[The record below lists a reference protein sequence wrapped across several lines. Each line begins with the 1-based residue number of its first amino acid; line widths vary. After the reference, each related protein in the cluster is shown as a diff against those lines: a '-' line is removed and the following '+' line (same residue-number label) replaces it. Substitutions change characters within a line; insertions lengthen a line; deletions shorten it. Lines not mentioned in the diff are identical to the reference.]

1 MVPTR
6 VKVAGTM
13 NKMLNKDLFKFIS
26 KSDKKNLELNLG
38 ALELFKDNLV
48 DGMMWSGDSGEDEEN
63 IKRIESM
70 IEQMKEILNTNNTN
84 EK

>member
-1 MVPTR
+1 
-6 VKVAGTM
+6 
-13 NKMLNKDLFKFIS
+13 MLNKDLFKFIS

-48 DGMMWSGDSGEDEEN
+48 DGMMWSGDSGEDEES

-70 IEQMKEILNTNNTN
+70 IKQMKEILNIN
-84 EK
+84 E

>member
-38 ALELFKDNLV
+38 ALELFKKYL
-48 DGMMWSGDSGEDEEN
+48 GGRREDEEN
-63 IKRIESM
+63 IKRIEGM
-70 IEQMKEILNTNNTN
+70 IEQMKEILNTN
-84 EK
+84 E

>member
-1 MVPTR
+1 
-6 VKVAGTM
+6 M

-48 DGMMWSGDSGEDEEN
+48 DGMMWSGDSGEDEES

-70 IEQMKEILNTNNTN
+70 IEQMKEILNTN
-84 EK
+84 E

>member
-1 MVPTR
+1 LVPTR

>member
-1 MVPTR
+1 
-6 VKVAGTM
+6 M

-48 DGMMWSGDSGEDEEN
+48 DGMMWSGDSGEDEES

-70 IEQMKEILNTNNTN
+70 IKQMKEILNIN
-84 EK
+84 E

>member
-1 MVPTR
+1 
-6 VKVAGTM
+6 M